1 GAGTGVAVYSIADLS
16 ALLQGRSN
24 LKFNMPSGYDAVVV
38 NVAGTDISLPGSI
51 NFNNGQGLGASVIW
65 NFYEATSI
73 NLGSKTWFGSIL
85 APNAELKFGNGIEG
99 SVVARSVIQT
109 GEVRLGGFS
118 GALQVAQY
126 AAQDIRNGVPEPA
139 TWAMMIMGFGAI
151 GAMIRRRR
159 ALAA

>member
-1 GAGTGVAVYSIADLS
+1 MGAGVAVFSIADLP

-38 NVAGTDISLPGSI
+38 NVAGANITLPASI
-51 NFNNGQGLGASVIW
+51 NFNNGAGLGASVIW

-73 NLGSKTWFGSIL
+73 NLGSKTWFGSVL
-85 APNAELKFGNGIEG
+85 APNAELKFSNGIEG
-99 SVVARSVIQT
+99 SIVAKSLIQN
-109 GEVRLGGFS
+109 GEARLGGFS

-126 AAQDIRNGVPEPA
+126 TASDIRDAVPEPA

-151 GAMIRRRR
+151 GHVIRRRR